1 MTDKSGLKGNVDGH
15 DGADEWRYGAE
26 DSRVGPSD
34 RLIIDLSAEVSTLA
48 APSLRSG

>member
-26 DSRVGPSD
+26 DSRAGLGPEGGD
-34 RLIIDLSAEVSTLA
+34 RSIIDL
-48 APSLRSG
+48 RG